1 LISRIAR
8 LLLVLTRRAGSSW
21 RLLVI
26 RLAYPQI
33 RLGRSLYIGRGAILK
48 ATDGGTMEIG
58 DRTTVAPGAVLNV
71 RGGRLTIGPDG
82 FIGEG
87 AMIVC
92 QQAIVIGADALIAE
106 HVTIRDQDHA
116 FTDLKTPIHRQG
128 FVTGPVTIGRDV
140 WLGAKAVV
148 LKGVTIGDGA
158 VIGAA
163 SVVSRDIPAMTIAAG
178 APAKPL
184 RPRG

>member
-8 LLLVLTRRAGSSW
+8 LLLVLIRRAGSAW

-26 RLAYPQI
+26 RIAYPQI
-33 RLGRSLYIGRGAILK
+33 RLGRGLYVGRGAIVK
-48 ATDGGTMEIG
+48 ATDGGSMDIG
-58 DRTTVAPGAVLNV
+58 DRTAIAPGAVLNV

-82 FIGEG
+82 FVGEG

-92 QQAIVIGADALIAE
+92 RQAITIGADALIAE

-116 FTDLKTPIHRQG
+116 FTDLKTAIHRQG
-128 FVTGPVTIGRDV
+128 FVTKPVTLGRDV

-148 LKGVTIGDGA
+148 LKGVTIGDGS

-163 SVVSRDIPAMTIAAG
+163 SVVNRDIPAMTIAAG

-184 RPRG
+184 RSRS